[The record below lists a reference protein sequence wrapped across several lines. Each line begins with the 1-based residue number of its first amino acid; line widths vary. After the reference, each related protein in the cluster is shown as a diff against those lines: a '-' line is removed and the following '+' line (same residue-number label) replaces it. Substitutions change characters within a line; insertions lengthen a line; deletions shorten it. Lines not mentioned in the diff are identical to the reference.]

1 VLASCVGEFCS
12 RVLLASFGTS
22 LQVLLASCV
31 GEFCWRVLLASFVG
45 EFCWRVLFAS
55 FVREFWYKFTSFDA
69 SWRECELAFDACEVP
84 PKPDYDQQ

>member
-1 VLASCVGEFCS
+1 MFDETERNANDDAFGVSK

-31 GEFCWRVLLASFVG
+31 GELCWRVLL
-45 EFCWRVLFAS
+45 AS

>member
-1 VLASCVGEFCS
+1 V
-12 RVLLASFGTS
+12 
-22 LQVLLASCV
+22 LASCV
-31 GEFCWRVLLASFVG
+31 GEFCWRVVLASFVSEFWYKFTSFVG
-45 EFCWRVLFAS
+45 ELCWRVLLAS